1 MTVASDSTPL
11 IHLAKVGKL
20 EMLFTLYGEVLITRE
35 VYREVVEEGL
45 LLEREDAKVVKRYVG
60 RGIRIAR
67 PESSSDYL
75 VQKYQIHRG
84 EADSIQLA
92 KEVGARLLLINE
104 SQGRRAAKAEGLK
117 VKGTIGVLFDAFRAG
132 VISRDEAL
140 NILRDFRDDPQTFWI
155 EHGIIEAAMK
165 KVLKW

>member
-1 MTVASDSTPL
+1 MTVVSDSTPL

-20 EMLFTLYGEVLITRE
+20 EMLFTIYGEVLITRE

-45 LLEREDAKVVKRYVG
+45 LLGREDARVVKRYLG
-60 RGIRIAR
+60 REIRIAE
-67 PESSSDYL
+67 PELSSEYL

-84 EADSIQLA
+84 EAESIQLA

-117 VKGTIGVLFDAFRAG
+117 VKGTIGVLFEALRVG
-132 VISRDEAL
+132 VVSRDEAL

-155 EHGIIEAAMK
+155 EPGIIEAAMQK
-165 KVLKW
+165 ILKH